1 MAQALI
7 SSPRRVISSG
17 ESFLVPGLKRKTN
30 CCMAAPRVS
39 PVLVVDGCGV
49 ALDWARRLEA
59 GRTSSAAH
67 ASILNRR
74 IDTNRGADVSLMGL
88 IVDIN
93 VPGPLVTIRRLVG
106 MIENRFQDGVN
117 IGVPKSCHSERSEE
131 SAVLQ
136 KQILRRHAPQ
146 NDNSC
151 VGTAIVDSS

>member
-1 MAQALI
+1 MAQTLI

-17 ESFLVPGLKRKTN
+17 ESFLVAGLKRKTY
-30 CCMAAPRVS
+30 CCMAAPWAS

-49 ALDWARRLEA
+49 ALVWARRLAA

-67 ASILNRR
+67 APILNRQV
-74 IDTNRGADVSLMGL
+74 DTNRGADVSLRRL
-88 IVDIN
+88 IVDTN
-93 VPGPLVTIRRLVG
+93 LPGSLVTIRRLVG

-117 IGVPKSCHSERSEE
+117 IGVPKSCHSGRSEE

-151 VGTAIVDSS
+151 VGTAIVDSP